1 MEDIARYID
10 GTLQDRD
17 VHPRDVTV
25 ERVPGTGREET
36 GVWKFDYRISHFGT
50 VGLITISIA
59 ATEGS

>member
-1 MEDIARYID
+1 MEEIAR
-10 GTLQDRD
+10 
-17 VHPRDVTV
+17 
-25 ERVPGTGREET
+25 TGREEA